1 MSEFAAAARVED
13 VPPGSI
19 FEAELDGESLLIVNA
34 GGELFA
40 CDALCTHL
48 DGPLSQGTLDDIVLR
63 CPWYGSAFDLR
74 SGEALNRPARTPLAC
89 FPLKVS
95 DGEIRVSRG

>member
-1 MSEFAAAARVED
+1 MTGFVTLARVAD
-13 VPPGSI
+13 VPPGAI

-48 DGPLSQGTLDDIVLR
+48 DGPLAQGTLDGAVLR
-63 CPWYGSAFDLR
+63 CPWHGSAFDLR
-74 SGEALNRPARTPLAC
+74 SGAVLNRPARTPLAC
-89 FPLKVS
+89 FALTVA
-95 DGEIRVSRG
+95 DGEIRVARG